1 MKPPTPASLDPVA
14 GLSAWPEAIATLQ
27 RDLPTHGLD
36 PTRVLHDAGL
46 DPDSLTRERPPAAEV
61 FRAYGLS
68 AQAAGDP
75 WFGLRHGASR
85 GAAWLGRY
93 GEAMRGADTLRHA
106 LAIAGRYGELLLDG
120 MRVELI
126 VDGPLASLRVH
137 LVEGLDPAGVRVIR
151 QLSVIV
157 AANIIEDMLGRSDVP
172 LTLAFA
178 CPPPEAEL
186 LARMRRPWRTLS
198 FHAPGWSLGL
208 PSASLQ
214 LRPRGPVAAA
224 LGDLEAERVQLR
236 TSRSFVARVRLALLA
251 GLPAGPALEGV
262 ARELQVSPR
271 TLQSRLA
278 AAGTSFQGE
287 LDRARL
293 DVARRY
299 LRGTDDPI
307 AWVAACV
314 GFTAAA
320 AFTRFFRAATGVTPR
335 AFRSGQ
341 TPAGGAA

>member
-1 MKPPTPASLDPVA
+1 MTPRNPASLDPVA

-36 PTRVLHDAGL
+36 PTRVLQDAGL
-46 DPDSLTRERPPAAEV
+46 DPDRLTGERPPAAEV

-120 MRVELI
+120 LRVELT

-137 LVEGLDPAGVRVIR
+137 LVEGLDPTGVRVIR

-157 AANIIEDMLGRSDVP
+157 AANVIEDMLGRTDVP

-186 LARMRRPWRTLS
+186 QAQMRRPWRTLS
-198 FHAPGWSLGL
+198 FQAPGWSLVL

-214 LRPRGPVAAA
+214 LRPRGTLAAA
-224 LGDLEAERVQLR
+224 LAAALADLEAERVQLR

-278 AAGTSFQGE
+278 DAGTSFQGE

-335 AFRSGQ
+335 AFRSGG
-341 TPAGGAA
+341 TPA